1 MEFVYLIMKQHL
13 FNLNQIAGYKSF
25 RNKFLTNPN
34 RLLAF
39 KATIVIGFLVILMV
53 SIGLPFY
60 AVTLGLGA
68 LAGALSETDDHPNGR
83 LKSMALKVVSFAIS
97 SFSVELLQPYPV
109 LLAIGLAISTIVFI
123 LIGGISERFRGVT
136 FGALL
141 VGIYTM
147 IGSEISPVW
156 YIQPILLT
164 SGAFIYGMF
173 SYILL
178 RIRPYSLLEEQLARG
193 FSALSLYF
201 NEKSKLFPSNED
213 EEKEIRAK
221 LALLNVQT
229 VEALDKCKEV
239 LNSYSESLKD
249 QKPLIPYLHYFMVL
263 QSLHERGA
271 SSHERYDLLSSN
283 PLSKELFGGIRQF
296 LHELSHA
303 TQSFAESLL
312 TGVRYKHPIAL
323 DWLVDTINNL
333 LKNNELPTAHPL
345 SLLIRNLRRSNRTL
359 KDIYHNYD
367 ADVIPKLEKDN
378 RTFFEKLKSQ
388 LHLDHPRMRYAL
400 RLSIAFLVGYAVS
413 EYFEVA
419 KGEWI
424 VLTILFVLQ
433 PSYSETRRRLF
444 QRILGTFSGVVIG
457 VLIIRLFTFNGQI
470 LLMITSAYLFLL
482 WMKRR
487 YSVGVVFITIFVLC
501 AFNIIANKGV
511 DVMAPRLIDTLIGA
525 LISFLVVRFLW
536 PEWQYKKLPALLS
549 EVIHKNTAYFK
560 AILNEY
566 KHSTTD
572 DLAYRIARREAHR
585 ADNALV
591 MAWQNM
597 QLDPKKLQQLKQT
610 AFTLTY
616 LNHAL
621 LSYLSALGAHR
632 IHQNK
637 EISSLL
643 TFENHILKVLDETCN
658 WFNSEGNMGLENI
671 EDSLEE
677 ISKHLVSNTK
687 EVTQM
692 QNVLLYNIAEVTLQI
707 LEQAKLFK
715 LTANKN

>member
-1 MEFVYLIMKQHL
+1 MFYLKQ
-13 FNLNQIAGYKSF
+13 ITWYKSF
-25 RNKFLTNPN
+25 RNNFLINPN

-39 KATIVIGFLVILMV
+39 KATIVIGFLVILML

-147 IGSEISPVW
+147 IGVQISPVW
-156 YIQPILLT
+156 YLQPILLT
-164 SGAFIYGMF
+164 SGAFIYGVF

-178 RIRPYSLLEEQLARG
+178 RIKPYSLLEEQLARG
-193 FSALSLYF
+193 FSALSLYL
-201 NEKSKLFPSNED
+201 NEKSKLFPSDAN
-213 EEKEIRAK
+213 EEKEIRAN

-239 LNSYSESLKD
+239 LNSYSESLKN
-249 QKPLIPYLHYFMVL
+249 QKLLTPYLHYFMVL
-263 QSLHERGA
+263 QSLHERAA
-271 SSHERYDLLSSN
+271 SSYERYDLLSSN
-283 PLSKELFGGIRQF
+283 PLSKELIGGIRQL

-303 TQSFAESLL
+303 TQNFAKSLL
-312 TGVRYKHPIAL
+312 TGCSYKHPIVL
-323 DWLVDTINNL
+323 DWLVKTIDNL
-333 LKNNELPTAHPL
+333 LKNNELEASHPL
-345 SLLIRNLRRSNRTL
+345 NLLIRNLKQSNTTI
-359 KDIYHNYD
+359 KNIYQNNN
-367 ADVIPKLEKDN
+367 ANLLPKLERDN
-378 RTFFEKLKSQ
+378 RNYFERLKAQ
-388 LHLDHPRMRYAL
+388 LHINHPRFRYAL
-400 RLSIAFLVGYAVS
+400 RLSISFLVGYAVS

-433 PSYSETRRRLF
+433 PSYSETRKRLL
-444 QRILGTFSGVVIG
+444 QRILGTFLGVVLG
-457 VLIIRLFTFNGQI
+457 VLIIRLFTFYGQI
-470 LLMITSAYLFLL
+470 LLMIASAYLFLL
-482 WMKRR
+482 WMKKR

-536 PEWQYKKLPALLS
+536 PEWQYKKLPSLLS
-549 EVIHKNTAYFK
+549 EVIHKNTAYFR

-566 KHSTTD
+566 KQATTD

-597 QLDPKKLQQLKQT
+597 QLDPKKQQQLKNT

-632 IHQNK
+632 TTHQNI
-637 EISSLL
+637 ETSHLL
-643 TFENHILKVLDETCN
+643 TFENHILKVLDKTCN
-658 WFNSEGNMGLENI
+658 WLTTQDNTDFENI
-671 EDSLEE
+671 EESLEE
-677 ISKHLVSNTK
+677 IRQYLVNTK
-687 EVTQM
+687 EPTQM
-692 QNVLLYNIAEVTLQI
+692 QTILLFNIAEVTLQI

-715 LTANKN
+715 LTVKFN